1 MNLINKLV
9 VGFYQKGFH
18 IPFENTCIF
27 QEIENENV
35 LGTTCHNTYTQ
46 AC

>member
-1 MNLINKLV
+1 MILINNV
-9 VGFYQKGFH
+9 VEFCSTRFK